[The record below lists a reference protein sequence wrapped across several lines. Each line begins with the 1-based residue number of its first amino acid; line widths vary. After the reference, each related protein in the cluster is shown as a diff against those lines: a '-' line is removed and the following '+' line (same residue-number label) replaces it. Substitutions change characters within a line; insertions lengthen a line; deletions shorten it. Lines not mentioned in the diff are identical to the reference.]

1 MFTFSYCNSNSCLC
15 CLFWIQLLNNLPFAW
30 WSLQIPS
37 EMFVRIRRRVQAER
51 GKAVRQ
57 FRGPDQVLKTQN
69 LLGSEVVYCETG
81 SLSDF
86 KRSEIRWEEATMY
99 L

>member
-1 MFTFSYCNSNSCLC
+1 
-15 CLFWIQLLNNLPFAW
+15 
-30 WSLQIPS
+30 
-37 EMFVRIRRRVQAER
+37 MFVRIRRRVQTER

-57 FRGPDQVLKTQN
+57 FRGPDQVLTTQN

-86 KRSEIRWEEATMY
+86 KRSEIRWEEAAIPGKHKT
-99 L
+99 LKSLQAGKSTEGQTSK